1 VSERTD
7 KRLVLD
13 AHAMLALLSTEPVG
27 ERAVEIIGRSEPWMT
42 LVNLGE
48 VTYIVERRQGRVAA
62 DTVYARLLAPEPIV
76 GDTPISWVPIDRT
89 LVRRAASLK
98 AAGGLSY
105 ADCFAAAAAALLGCP
120 VLTGDPEFRKAE
132 EDGIEIIWLDVGVA

>member
-1 VSERTD
+1 VST
-7 KRLVLD
+7 KTASRLVLD
-13 AHAMLALLSTEPVG
+13 AHAVLSLLGTERVAD
-27 ERAVEIIGRSEPWMT
+27 RVAEIVQESEPWMT

-48 VTYIVERRQGRVAA
+48 VAYIVERRQGTEAA
-62 DTVYARLLAPEPIV
+62 DTVFARLLAPEPLV
-76 GDTPISWVPIDRT
+76 GETTITWMPVDHA

-98 AAGGLSY
+98 ARGGLSY

-132 EDGIEIIWLDVGVA
+132 EGGIEVIWLDEAGG